1 MRQDNLLREAQKV
14 RAIIQQREIS
24 VYDSPTNAES
34 DDFFTV
40 VQLEAL
46 LKKQLIGRTDL
57 AGLAVRT
64 RSRIA
69 KTLVC
74 EALGYQA
81 PRSFKRV
88 SPRLSHPLIDVYA
101 QQSTNLQ
108 IWNEEIDT
116 ARRYVI
122 LILDDKSIT
131 NVRVITGADLAHYDC
146 TGTLTSKYQ
155 ASRRSENYD
164 SLLVSTSDTAYFTE
178 TLKPSDEAILGLPTN
193 QPEVG
198 KVLTIE
204 EVYRRVLP
212 IVGRDFED
220 PGVVQE
226 RNRGAVIHQEVC
238 KQLGMVGFADNGQ
251 FPDILSQLVEVK
263 LQLARTVDLGLELPN
278 SNTPLA
284 SANGM
289 FSGRDVR
296 YVIFYADR
304 RNSSF
309 TITHVVVVTGAD
321 FFQEY
326 RQFGG
331 LTTNKKLQL
340 RLPTSW
346 FSG

>member
-1 MRQDNLLREAQKV
+1 MEQDNLLREAQKV
-14 RAIIQQREIS
+14 RAIIQQRGVS
-24 VYDSPTNAES
+24 VYDLPTNVES

-116 ARRYVI
+116 ERRYVI

-131 NVRVITGADLAHYDC
+131 NVRVITGADLAHYDY

-204 EVYRRVLP
+204 EVYRW
-212 IVGRDFED
+212 
-220 PGVVQE
+220 
-226 RNRGAVIHQEVC
+226 A
-238 KQLGMVGFADNGQ
+238 
-251 FPDILSQLVEVK
+251 
-263 LQLARTVDLGLELPN
+263 
-278 SNTPLA
+278 
-284 SANGM
+284 
-289 FSGRDVR
+289 
-296 YVIFYADR
+296 
-304 RNSSF
+304 
-309 TITHVVVVTGAD
+309 
-321 FFQEY
+321 
-326 RQFGG
+326 
-331 LTTNKKLQL
+331 
-340 RLPTSW
+340 
-346 FSG
+346 